1 MSRAIASARVCCS
14 RAWPVGAERELA
26 ETVQRLGLAEPV
38 AEITQQRQSPL
49 VAGGGRRAFPGHL
62 LQQTQAGAGHA
73 WPYQSPRTANS
84 ARACWWLPTAA
95 PARYLPQWVH
105 RSGIAVGLFE
115 IPDLDVVVDL
125 GDAESRPGGRDGLV
139 VLGPGAHDS

>member
-62 LQQTQAGAGHA
+62 LQQTQAGAG
-73 WPYQSPRTANS
+73 P
-84 ARACWWLPTAA
+84 CL
-95 PARYLPQWVH
+95 
-105 RSGIAVGLFE
+105 AV
-115 IPDLDVVVDL
+115 PV
-125 GDAESRPGGRDGLV
+125 AEDGEQRPGVLVAADGGADLVSASMGTSIRDRSR
-139 VLGPGAHDS
+139 AI